1 MEKIFVLDTNVLL
14 NDPYSVLAFNEH
26 KVIIPM
32 TVLEELDNIK
42 GKHTDVSR
50 DARVAIRQISDIL
63 GDATHDEI
71 VKGVNLNTL
80 HDIFPDTATLA
91 IYPDDIAEKN
101 GIHIPLSD
109 VTVPDNCIINTAF
122 YAQSVFKD
130 AKVILVTNDINM
142 SIKAKGAGVDNVESY
157 GKDKSLNDMDLLHV
171 GHVRVDDFWKLF
183 ENTEVQSEVNK
194 LRRTIHKVPRIKEFN
209 ELLINDYVYDDQD
222 ALMRLSGKSDTHLY
236 FYDIGKGKAL
246 NKKVWGL
253 KSINVEQSMAID
265 ALTDPEI
272 DIVILLGPAGTGK
285 SLLAVAAG
293 LEQTL
298 EKPKFD
304 KIVVTRSQDSQFA
317 DIGFLP
323 GTLEEKIGPSLGC
336 VQDALEF
343 LHKDDRKFKNKADAI
358 DSGKATSSYD
368 SIKYIRDR
376 GILKYE
382 ALNFIRGRSY
392 SDTLLVIDE
401 AQNLTPQMMKTICTR
416 LGTGSKLVIMGN
428 LAQIDNQYITE
439 FSSGLTYLVEKFKGW
454 EGCAIVQLQATVR
467 SRLAEF
473 AEQNL

>member
-171 GHVRVDDFWKLF
+171 GHVHVDDFWKLF

-253 KSINVEQSMAID
+253 KSINIGQAMAID
-265 ALTDPEI
+265 ALTDNEI
-272 DIVILLGPAGTGK
+272 DIVIVLGPAGGGK

-298 EKPKFD
+298 EKRKFD
-304 KIVVTRSQDSQFA
+304 KVVITRSQDSQFA

-343 LHKDDRKFKNKADAI
+343 LHKDDK
-358 DSGKATSSYD
+358 DSFE
-368 SIKYIRDR
+368 SIKHIKER
-376 GILKYE
+376 GIVKYE

-392 SDTLLVIDE
+392 KDTLLVIDE

-454 EGCAIVQLQATVR
+454 DGCAIVQLQATVR